1 MEVNQYLEMFIEESK
16 DHLQACSE
24 HLLELEKNPDDL
36 AIVGE
41 IFRSAHTL
49 KGMSATMGFEDLA
62 DLTHKMENVLDA
74 IRNEKIHVSPEI
86 LDVVFESVDH
96 LEEMVMDIANGG
108 DGKRDVSSTVA
119 QLKRIELGEYAIPEV
134 VATTETPVA
143 AVASMLEYD
152 GFEQTVISQS
162 AEQGF
167 NAFEISVKLR
177 EDCLLKAARVFMVF
191 EILEKYG
198 DVIKSNPSV
207 EKLEDEQFD
216 QQFYVAFVTKE
227 SAEDMQKKIMK
238 VSEVEE
244 VIVATIGKPATAV
257 ASVLEYDGFEQTVI
271 SQSAEQ
277 GFNAFEISVKLR
289 EDCLL
294 KAARVFMVFEIL
306 EKDGDVIK
314 SNPSVDKLEDEQ
326 FDQQFYVA
334 FVTKESA
341 EDMQKKIM
349 KVSEVEEVIV
359 ATIEHKQY
367 SEKEQ
372 AIQEVAATATATV
385 EVEAQPATAPETNT
399 AAPKTAKAVAPAKT
413 DKSHAPVGNKTIRVN
428 IERLDILMNLFEELV
443 IDRGRLQSISTE
455 VNHGELNE
463 TVERMSRV
471 MGDLQTIILTMR
483 MVPVETVFNRFPKMI
498 RQLSRDLNK
507 KINLE
512 IIGAET
518 ELDRTVIDE
527 IGDPLVHLIRN
538 SVDHGI
544 ENPTARRAKGKP
556 EEGTVVLR
564 AYHSGNYVFIEIEDD
579 GAGINREKV
588 LAKAISKGIVTQE
601 QSYSMSDKQI
611 NELILASGFST
622 ADVISDVSG
631 RGVGLDVVKTTIES
645 LGGNISIESTQ
656 DVGSVFSIQ
665 LPLTLSIIS
674 VMLVEIEKE
683 IYAIPLS
690 SIIET
695 SIIRSSEIMNAH
707 NQKVI
712 DFRGKVVPLVFL
724 EEIFE
729 VPCKEPQDDEFHSVV
744 IVRKGEKLAGL
755 VVDSFIGQQEIVLKS
770 LGNYLTNIFAISGAT
785 ILGNGKVALIVDCN
799 ALIK

>member
-1 MEVNQYLEMFIEESK
+1 MEVNQYLEMFIDESK
-16 DHLQACSE
+16 EHLQACSE
-24 HLLELEKNPDDL
+24 HLLELEKNPEDL

-74 IRNEKIHVSPEI
+74 IRNEKIKVTPEI

-96 LEEMVMDIANGG
+96 LEEMVQDIANGG
-108 DGKRDVSSTVA
+108 DGKRDVQSTVEL
-119 QLKRIELGEYAIPEV
+119 LKRIESGETPSEVAATSV
-134 VATTETPVA
+134 VAPVSDEQAASTSTTELVLT
-143 AVASMLEYD
+143 YD
-152 GFEQTVISQS
+152 DFEKTVLHQSFEQGYK
-162 AEQGF
+162 AY
-167 NAFEISVKLR
+167 EISVALR

-191 EILEKYG
+191 EILEKNG
-198 DVIKSNPSV
+198 DVIKSSPTV
-207 EKLEDEQFD
+207 EKLEEEQFD
-216 QQFYVAFVTKE
+216 SQFYVAYISKDT
-227 SAEDMQKKIMK
+227 AEDLQKKLLK
-238 VSEVEE
+238 VSEVEKVE
-244 VIVATIGKPATAV
+244 VSEIATAV
-257 ASVLEYDGFEQTVI
+257 FQGVNGQEQATTPGQVASVQE
-271 SQSAEQ
+271 AEPQ
-277 GFNAFEISVKLR
+277 VK
-289 EDCLL
+289 
-294 KAARVFMVFEIL
+294 A
-306 EKDGDVIK
+306 
-314 SNPSVDKLEDEQ
+314 
-326 FDQQFYVA
+326 
-334 FVTKESA
+334 
-341 EDMQKKIM
+341 
-349 KVSEVEEVIV
+349 
-359 ATIEHKQY
+359 
-367 SEKEQ
+367 
-372 AIQEVAATATATV
+372 
-385 EVEAQPATAPETNT
+385 
-399 AAPKTAKAVAPAKT
+399 T
-413 DKSHAPVGNKTIRVN
+413 DKKSATTNKTNVPTASKTIRVN
-428 IERLDILMNLFEELV
+428 IERLDVLMNLFEELV
-443 IDRGRLQSISTE
+443 IDRGRLLSIAAE
-455 VNHGELNE
+455 VNHSELSE
-463 TVERMSRV
+463 TVERMSRT
-471 MGDLQTIILTMR
+471 MGDLQNIILTMR
-483 MVPVETVFNRFPKMI
+483 MVPVETVFNRFPKMV

-538 SVDHGI
+538 SLDHGI
-544 ENPTARRAKGKP
+544 ESPEIRRQKGKP
-556 EEGTVVLR
+556 EEGTVQLR
-564 AYHSGNYVFIEIEDD
+564 AYHSGNYVFIELEDD
-579 GAGINREKV
+579 GAGINRDKV
-588 LAKAISKGIVTQE
+588 LAKAIQKGVVSLE
-601 QSYSMSDKQI
+601 AANSLSEKQI

-656 DVGSVFSIQ
+656 NVGSVFSIQ

-695 SIIRSSEIMNAH
+695 SIIRNSDILNAH

-724 EEIFE
+724 EEVFE
-729 VPCKEPQDDEFHSVV
+729 VPRKELKDDEFHSVV

-799 ALIK
+799 ALM